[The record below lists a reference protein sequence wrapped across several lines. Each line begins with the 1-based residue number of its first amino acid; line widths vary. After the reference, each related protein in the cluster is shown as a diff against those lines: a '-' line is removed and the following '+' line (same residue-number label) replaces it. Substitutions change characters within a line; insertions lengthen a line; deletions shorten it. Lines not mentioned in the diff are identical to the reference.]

1 MARSCRTS
9 AALALSVSDVAGGN
23 IPNIT
28 FLTGQASMSA
38 AISGQYR
45 PNPAACN
52 GSTTSGYINN
62 GPQSG
67 SYGNTISSPVG
78 NAGLTM
84 ATGIHYNVASST
96 LPVTGGTFPTNFS
109 GTQGLPLVQAPVGS
123 GSGVF
128 FASTDTSGGFF
139 GVQGMEL
146 FIVGHAVL
154 DVVLPLGFADQATAG
169 LTPGKIQFGGVEGGN
184 GGLAG
189 LGNTITPASAPGT
202 IGLLGNT
209 LTGHGASEY
218 PVRLER

>member
-1 MARSCRTS
+1 MSPA
-9 AALALSVSDVAGGN
+9 GN

-45 PNPAACN
+45 PNPAAWN
-52 GSTTSGYINN
+52 GAIHRGYINN

-67 SYGNTISSPVG
+67 SYGSAIYSPVG

-84 ATGIHYNVASST
+84 ATGIHYNIASST
-96 LPVTGGTFPTNFS
+96 LPVTAGTFPTNFT
-109 GTQGLPLVQAPVGS
+109 GTQGLPLIQAPVGS

-128 FASTDTSGGFF
+128 FASTDTNGGLY

-146 FIVGHAVL
+146 FIVGYAVQ
-154 DVVLPLGFADQATAG
+154 DDVLPLGFADQAAGG

-189 LGNTITPASAPGT
+189 AGLGNTITPASGPGT

-209 LTGHGASEY
+209 LKS
-218 PVRLER
+218 RCL